1 MYARRPAPS
10 NWEASRAELDRTHER
25 IASLTAGLYLPAH
38 APAWQPKPSRRVSSA
53 LVVDEAE
60 WEPGSTKD
68 AEVPAKST
76 DSDETENA
84 AFWRRESQ
92 RMADEVKKLK
102 TDLQVCQA
110 ARDAALRRADE
121 AAIAAES
128 AARACDEMKSLA
140 DASTGDG
147 SHMLLNRS
155 EASAIRRPVGAAAE
169 LWARQ
174 MKNLKLR
181 VLLACMRDAWQVW
194 AVKARR
200 AYQWRVQNGTLCGSS
215 AARIANA
222 SKLTASRQGEASTML
237 PDGHRPKYM
246 PLHVTLAAAPTTVE
260 ESGSIKD
267 KKDAISTSPRWEA
280 KRPAGDDWRPYG
292 ARTAETLSSTE
303 HEHVR
308 SAEEVG
314 VLPVPPPPSPAPVMH
329 EISALSQRRF
339 TQRTATITPVDSRH
353 SGLEHRR
360 VLSLGK
366 SFQQHALATP
376 GELSQTQQWALLHPT
391 HSKDVA
397 LALTAAEH
405 SEMLGAAE
413 RRAEQHLVDVR
424 RRLRT
429 TSD

>member
-25 IASLTAGLYLPAH
+25 IASLTAGLHLPAR
-38 APAWQPKPSRRVSSA
+38 ASVWEPKPSRRVSSA

-60 WEPGSTKD
+60 GEPGGTKD

-76 DSDETENA
+76 ESDETENA

-102 TDLQVCQA
+102 TDLEVCQA

-128 AARACDEMKSLA
+128 AARACDEMKCLA
-140 DASTGDG
+140 DASRGDG
-147 SHMLLNRS
+147 SHMLLDRS
-155 EASAIRRPVGAAAE
+155 EASAIRHPVRAAAE

-194 AVKARR
+194 AAKARR

-222 SKLTASRQGEASTML
+222 SKLTASRQGEAFTML
-237 PDGHRPKYM
+237 PDGDRPKYM
-246 PLHVTLAAAPTTVE
+246 PLHVTLAAPTTVGG
-260 ESGSIKD
+260 SGSIKD

-303 HEHVR
+303 HEQVR
-308 SAEEVG
+308 SAAEVG
-314 VLPVPPPPSPAPVMH
+314 VPVPPPPSPAPAPH

-339 TQRTATITPVDSRH
+339 TQRTGTITSVDSRH

-413 RRAEQHLVDVR
+413 RRAEQHLVNVR